1 MALERRERRHFQ
13 KTDRADK
20 LWVQGE
26 DVSDDFGDLGWLSG
40 TMGVLLIITKNST
53 GEYHCREMMT
63 EAFYLF
69 WMHF

>member
-1 MALERRERRHFQ
+1 M
-13 KTDRADK
+13 
-20 LWVQGE
+20 QGE

-69 WMHF
+69 